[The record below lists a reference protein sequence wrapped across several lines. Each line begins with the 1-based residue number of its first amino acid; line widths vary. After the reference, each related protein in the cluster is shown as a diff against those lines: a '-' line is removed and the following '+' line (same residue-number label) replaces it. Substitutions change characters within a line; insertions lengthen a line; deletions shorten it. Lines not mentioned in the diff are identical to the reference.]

1 MELAR
6 LTYSTIAIMT
16 TDSTP
21 ATVLVVDDEEAYV
34 DAYATWIG
42 ERYRVK
48 TATSGESAIEQ
59 LDTDVDVVL
68 LDRRMPGLS
77 GDEVLRTIRNR
88 GFDCRVAMITA
99 VEPDFDIVGM
109 GFDEYLV
116 KPVSRKDLFD
126 VVETLLTRAEFDA
139 RVQECFSLV
148 SKKTAL
154 ESVMDPDQLR
164 TADEYRRLKER
175 IDQIESRMNETL
187 DDLIDRGKVAAA
199 YYDIES

>member
-1 MELAR
+1 
-6 LTYSTIAIMT
+6 MT
-16 TDSTP
+16 HNDPP

-34 DAYATWIG
+34 DAYATWLG
-42 ERYRVK
+42 ERYRVR
-48 TATSGESAIEQ
+48 TATSGEVA
-59 LDTDVDVVL
+59 LDNLDFEVDVVL

-77 GDEVLRTIRNR
+77 GDEVLKQIRDH
-88 GFDCRVAMITA
+88 GYDCRVAMITA
-99 VEPDFDIVGM
+99 VEPDFDIIGM

-116 KPVSRKDLFD
+116 KPVSREDLFD
-126 VVETLLTRAEFDA
+126 IVETLLTRAELDA

-154 ESVMDPDQLR
+154 ESVMDRDQLEA
-164 TADEYRRLKER
+164 ADEYRRLQDR
-175 IDQIESRMNETL
+175 INQIETRMNDTL

>member
-1 MELAR
+1 MNPN
-6 LTYSTIAIMT
+6 
-16 TDSTP
+16 TP
-21 ATVLVVDDEEAYV
+21 QATVLVVDDEEAYV
-34 DAYATWIG
+34 DAYATWLG

-48 TATSGESAIEQ
+48 TATSGERAIDQ
-59 LDTDVDVVL
+59 LDIEVDVVL

-77 GDEVLRTIRNR
+77 GDEVLRSIRDR
-88 GFDCRVAMITA
+88 SFDCRVAMITA
-99 VEPDFDIVGM
+99 VEPDFDIIEM

-116 KPVSRKDLFD
+116 KPVSRDDLFD
-126 VVETLLTRAEFDA
+126 IVETLLTRAEFDA

-154 ESVMDPDQLR
+154 ESVMDTDHLQ
-164 TADEYRRLKER
+164 AAEEYQRLQER
-175 IDQIESRMNETL
+175 IQRIETEMNETL